1 MPSQEEIAACA
12 PWLKAEMDL
21 LTPRLVI
28 PVGKL
33 ALAQFIAYQSLEAHI
48 GHCVRCRYAGHEFDL
63 IPLPHPSGASPW
75 PRQEPGKSLLRQAL
89 QLIAA
94 HPSMVALATLPG
106 TQEQP

>member
-1 MPSQEEIAACA
+1 VPSQEEIAACA

-21 LTPRLVI
+21 LTPQLVI

-33 ALAQFIAYQSLEAHI
+33 AIAQFIAYQALEVHI

-106 TQEQP
+106 TQDQP